1 MLMTVFDSFGYC
13 RIGSVVAARRPI
25 SRISRLTTTDRTG
38 RLMKISVKRIAAIS
52 ISLTC
57 KAHDPAM
64 PDHAATCTMSVARRL
79 LRELRCRVG
88 RNRHRRARLQLE
100 LADRDDLVAWLHAL
114 DDFDAT
120 FDPVAGLHESAHR
133 ALAGLAVGFLLL
145 GYHERRVA
153 VQRVVDCRLRHGDH
167 GRLVREHHR
176 GGHKH
181 TGL

>member
-57 KAHDPAM
+57 KARDPAV
-64 PDHAATCTMSVARRL
+64 PDLVARCRMSGA
-79 LRELRCRVG
+79 RRRRRDRGSRVG

-100 LADRDDLVAWLHAL
+100 LAD
-114 DDFDAT
+114 
-120 FDPVAGLHESAHR
+120 G
-133 ALAGLAVGFLLL
+133 
-145 GYHERRVA
+145 
-153 VQRVVDCRLRHGDH
+153 
-167 GRLVREHHR
+167 
-176 GGHKH
+176 
-181 TGL
+181 